1 MTRAAVAQRGGFS
14 GAPLLAVVVVEAA
27 YAPPVRRSTLL
38 VLIGSLLLAVS
49 APAAGDASPPAGP
62 SADSSE
68 VAVEFELAAGHGL
81 RAQLETFGDE
91 IALAIYG
98 HHQYVV
104 YTVKGEISPSGVV
117 AKFGALGEIAV
128 TFMPTKTI
136 SSQEP
141 PKGCQGDPQ
150 TDREGTFSG
159 TIKLS
164 GEREYVRLDATEAKG
179 EMQVLPRWRCGSRQG
194 RNDGP
199 PPPTVAHRAATERD
213 VATLKASSRSSR
225 SGFGAAA
232 TRGPKGRGSTIF
244 SAGVQEQGEA
254 MKIARFAILTAAPS
268 TFLFDHAKGTATVRP
283 PRPFSG
289 SASFERRRGGS
300 PTWTGSLKVR
310 LLGADPLA
318 LTGPGFRA
326 HLKKAFPGGE

>member
-1 MTRAAVAQRGGFS
+1 M
-14 GAPLLAVVVVEAA
+14 VVVEAA
-27 YAPPVRRSTLL
+27 YAPLVRRSSLL

-49 APAAGDASPPAGP
+49 APAAGGASPPATP
-62 SADSSE
+62 SADSPE
-68 VAVEFELAAGHGL
+68 VAVEFELAAGNGL
-81 RAQLETFGDE
+81 RAQLENFGDE

-128 TFMPTKTI
+128 AFTPTKTI
-136 SSQEP
+136 SSQKP

-150 TDREGTFSG
+150 TNREGIFSG

-179 EMQVLPRWRCGSRQG
+179 EMQVLPRWRCGPRQG
-194 RNDGP
+194 NGP
-199 PPPTVAHRAATERD
+199 LPPTVAHRAATERD
-213 VATLKASSRSSR
+213 VATLRATNRSMR
-225 SGFGAAA
+225 SGFGAVAS
-232 TRGPKGRGSTIF
+232 RGPKGRGPTIF
-244 SAGVQEQGEA
+244 SAGVQEQREA
-254 MKIARFAILTAAPS
+254 MKIARFAILTATPS

-289 SASFERRRGGS
+289 SASFERRRQGGP
-300 PTWTGSLKVR
+300 PTWTGSLQVR

-318 LTGPGFRA
+318 LTGSGFRA
-326 HLKKAFPGGE
+326 HLKKAFPSGE